1 MIAAEIG
8 IEYEDRSLTMIRFPR
23 RRKALSGLVLA
34 TLFGPL
40 GWSATL
46 HADRLADALEIVPD
60 DAVAWMVIPSLSAL
74 NADLGDM
81 LDRANRP
88 ELAVAGRPIDV
99 IISQFGIAAGFDE
112 RGSLAAWAESGESL
126 SNGDG
131 VVAVPVEDATRF
143 IDANF
148 EADASEGASAHRT
161 RDGEIVHLKV
171 ADAHVLIASRED
183 LLTAWKP
190 SRTLADGLSKGFGP
204 DATKGMRQA
213 DVVIRI
219 DGGTLQSTRDAAIDA
234 AEANAPA
241 AGMAGLADFGMGS
254 MIDRLG
260 SDAAEL
266 VIAVDVDA
274 LAIGVRSWTRFDAG
288 GPMSALAAKIEAPAA
303 GASESVLDR
312 LPNQRFYMAMGVD
325 FDGLGG
331 YPGMMELLSVMDV
344 DATIMPDW
352 MSKIGPSMHGMEFAM
367 YPSKLGVAMG
377 GALNDA
383 SLILLTDDPDAV
395 RSAMAD
401 AVPAMSGVTGALE
414 RKTTWQ
420 NDVKQRKGGVAD
432 EFEMTAAIAKAKQR
446 DDSGTVGDASLQLT
460 IEKMMFGPR
469 GLKGLGRV
477 VGGGY
482 VMTFSR
488 RPDVLARAVEAGT
501 TAPGLDADP
510 TLTSMRSWLPANPD
524 VEMFIDVGQLGR
536 LARQVASLVPGADGL
551 VPELPTDMPPIG
563 FGLAFGPADGEARL
577 EWAMVVPSE
586 VVGLAVGNAISQAM
600 GDVRGEGGG

>member
-1 MIAAEIG
+1 
-8 IEYEDRSLTMIRFPR
+8 MIRSSR
-23 RRKALSGLVLA
+23 RRRTLSGLVLA
-34 TLFGPL
+34 SLFSPL
-40 GWSATL
+40 GWSSTV
-46 HADRLADALEIVPD
+46 HADRLADALGIVPD
-60 DAVAWMVIPSLSAL
+60 DAVAWLVIPSLSAL

-126 SNGDG
+126 AEGDG
-131 VVAVPVEDATRF
+131 VIAVPVEDASRF

-148 EADASEGASAHRT
+148 EPDAAEGASAHRT
-161 RDGEIVHLKV
+161 RDGEVVHLRV
-171 ADAHVLIASRED
+171 AEAHVLISSRED
-183 LLTAWKP
+183 LLTDWKP
-190 SRTLADGLSKGFGP
+190 SQNLADELSKGFGP
-204 DATKGMRQA
+204 DASRGMRQA
-213 DVVIRI
+213 DLVMRV
-219 DGGTLQSTRDAAIDA
+219 DGGTLQSTRDAAIEA

-241 AGMAGLADFGMGS
+241 AGMAGMADVGMGS

-266 VIAVDVDA
+266 VIAIDVDA
-274 LAIGVRSWTRFDAG
+274 LAIGVRSWTRFDAD
-288 GPMSALAAKIEAPAA
+288 GPMSALASKIEAPV
-303 GASESVLDR
+303 GPASESVLGR

-331 YPGMMELLSVMDV
+331 YAGMMRLFSALDV
-344 DATIMPDW
+344 DATMVPGW

-414 RKTTWQ
+414 RKTTWEK
-420 NDVKQRKGGVAD
+420 DVKQRKGGIAD

-446 DDSGTVGDASLQLT
+446 DDSGTVGEASLQLT
-460 IEKMMFGPR
+460 VEKMMFGPR

-488 RPDVLARAVEAGT
+488 RPDVLARAVEAGVGT
-501 TAPGLDADP
+501 PGLDADP

-536 LARQVASLVPGADGL
+536 LARQVASLVPGADGM
-551 VPELPTDMPPIG
+551 VPELPADMPPIG
-563 FGLAFGPADGEARL
+563 FGLAFGPVDGEARL

-600 GDVRGEGGG
+600 EGVRGEGGE

>member
-1 MIAAEIG
+1 MIAAGIG
-8 IEYEDRSLTMIRFPR
+8 IEYEDRSLTMIRISR
-23 RRKALSGLVLA
+23 RRRSLSALVLA

-40 GWSATL
+40 GWSSTI
-46 HADRLADALEIVPD
+46 HADRLADALGIVPD

-126 SNGDG
+126 ADGDG
-131 VVAVPVEDATRF
+131 VVAIPVEDATRF
-143 IDANF
+143 IEANF
-148 EADASEGASAHRT
+148 DADAAEGDSAHRT
-161 RDGEIVHLKV
+161 RDGEVVHLKV
-171 ADAHVLIASRED
+171 VEAHVLIASRED
-183 LLTAWKP
+183 LLASWKP
-190 SRTLADGLSKGFGP
+190 SERLADELAKGFGP
-204 DATKGMRQA
+204 DASKGMRQA
-213 DVVIRI
+213 DILVRI
-219 DGGTLQSTRDAAIDA
+219 DGGTLQSTRAAVIEA

-241 AGMAGLADFGMGS
+241 AGMAGMADLGMGS

-266 VIAVDVDA
+266 VLAVDVDA

-288 GPMSALAAKIEAPAA
+288 GPMSALATKIGPPAG
-303 GASESVLDR
+303 GASGSVLGR
-312 LPNQRFYMAMGVD
+312 LPSQRFYMAMGVD

-331 YPGMMELLSVMDV
+331 YAGMMELLSALDV
-344 DATIMPDW
+344 DAAMVPGW
-352 MSKIGPSMHGMEFAM
+352 MSTIGPSMHGMEFAM

-383 SLILLTDDPDAV
+383 SLVLLTEDPESV
-395 RSAMAD
+395 RSAMAE

-432 EFEMTAAIAKAKQR
+432 EFEMTAAIAKANQR

-460 IEKMMFGPR
+460 VEKMMFGPR
-469 GLKGLGRV
+469 GLKGLGQV

-488 RPDVLARAVEAGT
+488 RPDVLARAVEAGV
-501 TAPGLDADP
+501 TAPGLDSDP
-510 TLTSMRSWLPANPD
+510 TLTSMRSWLPTNPD

-536 LARQVASLVPGADGL
+536 LARQVASLVPGADGM

-563 FGLAFGPADGEARL
+563 FGLAFGRAGEEARL

>member
-1 MIAAEIG
+1 
-8 IEYEDRSLTMIRFPR
+8 MIRSSR
-23 RRKALSGLVLA
+23 RRRTLSGLVLA
-34 TLFGPL
+34 SLFSPL
-40 GWSATL
+40 GWSSTV
-46 HADRLADALEIVPD
+46 HADRLADALGIVPD
-60 DAVAWMVIPSLSAL
+60 DAVAWLVIPSLSAL

-126 SNGDG
+126 AEGDG
-131 VVAVPVEDATRF
+131 VIAVPVEDASRF

-148 EADASEGASAHRT
+148 EPDAAEGASAHRT
-161 RDGEIVHLKV
+161 RDGEVVHLRV
-171 ADAHVLIASRED
+171 AEAHVLISSRED
-183 LLTAWKP
+183 LLTDWKP
-190 SRTLADGLSKGFGP
+190 SQNLADELSKGFGP
-204 DATKGMRQA
+204 DASRGMRQA
-213 DVVIRI
+213 DLVMRV
-219 DGGTLQSTRDAAIDA
+219 DGGTLQSTRDAAIEA

-241 AGMAGLADFGMGS
+241 AGMAGMADLGMGS

-266 VIAVDVDA
+266 VIAIDVDA
-274 LAIGVRSWTRFDAG
+274 LAIGVRSWTRFDAD
-288 GPMSALAAKIEAPAA
+288 GPMSALASKIEAPV
-303 GASESVLDR
+303 GPASESVLGR

-331 YPGMMELLSVMDV
+331 YAGMMRLFSALDV
-344 DATIMPDW
+344 DATMVPGW

-414 RKTTWQ
+414 RKTTWEK
-420 NDVKQRKGGVAD
+420 DVKQRKGGIAD

-446 DDSGTVGDASLQLT
+446 DDSGTVGEASLQLT
-460 IEKMMFGPR
+460 VEKMMFGPR

-488 RPDVLARAVEAGT
+488 RPDVLARAVEAGVGT
-501 TAPGLDADP
+501 PGLDADP

-536 LARQVASLVPGADGL
+536 LARQVASLVPGADGM
-551 VPELPTDMPPIG
+551 VPELLPVS
-563 FGLAFGPADGEARL
+563 PA
-577 EWAMVVPSE
+577 V
-586 VVGLAVGNAISQAM
+586 AVSG
-600 GDVRGEGGG
+600 R

>member
-1 MIAAEIG
+1 
-8 IEYEDRSLTMIRFPR
+8 MIRSSR
-23 RRKALSGLVLA
+23 RRRTLSGLVLA
-34 TLFGPL
+34 SLFSPL
-40 GWSATL
+40 GWSSTV
-46 HADRLADALEIVPD
+46 HADRLADALGIVPD
-60 DAVAWMVIPSLSAL
+60 DAVAWLVIPSLSAL

-126 SNGDG
+126 AEGDG
-131 VVAVPVEDATRF
+131 VIAVPVEDASRF

-148 EADASEGASAHRT
+148 EPDAAEGASAHRT
-161 RDGEIVHLKV
+161 RDGEVVHLRV
-171 ADAHVLIASRED
+171 AEAHVLISSRED
-183 LLTAWKP
+183 LLTDWKP
-190 SRTLADGLSKGFGP
+190 SQNLADELSKGFGP
-204 DATKGMRQA
+204 DASRGMRQA
-213 DVVIRI
+213 DLVMRV
-219 DGGTLQSTRDAAIDA
+219 DGGTLQSTRDAAIEA

-241 AGMAGLADFGMGS
+241 AGMAGMADLGMGS

-266 VIAVDVDA
+266 VIAIDVDA
-274 LAIGVRSWTRFDAG
+274 LAIGVRSWTRFDAD
-288 GPMSALAAKIEAPAA
+288 GPMSALASKIEAPV
-303 GASESVLDR
+303 GPASESVLGR

-331 YPGMMELLSVMDV
+331 YAGMMRLFSALDV
-344 DATIMPDW
+344 DATMVPGW

-414 RKTTWQ
+414 RKTTWEK
-420 NDVKQRKGGVAD
+420 DVKQRKGGIAD

-446 DDSGTVGDASLQLT
+446 DDSGTVGEASLQLT
-460 IEKMMFGPR
+460 VEKMMFGPR

-488 RPDVLARAVEAGT
+488 RPDVLARAVEAGVGT
-501 TAPGLDADP
+501 PGLDADP

-536 LARQVASLVPGADGL
+536 LARQVASLVPGADGM
-551 VPELPTDMPPIG
+551 VPELPADMPPIG
-563 FGLAFGPADGEARL
+563 FGLAFGPVDGEARL

-600 GDVRGEGGG
+600 EGVRGEGGE